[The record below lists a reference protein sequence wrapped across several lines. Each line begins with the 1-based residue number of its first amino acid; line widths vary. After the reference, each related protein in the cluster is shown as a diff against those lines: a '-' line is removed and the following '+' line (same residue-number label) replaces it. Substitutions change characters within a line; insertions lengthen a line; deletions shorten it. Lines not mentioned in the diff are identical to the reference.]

1 MEVNSDTMNSEV
13 DVNILI
19 NHYHKKLAT
28 LVNQNILLEAKME
41 SMTKEYMDL
50 QKEMLQLQED
60 KKKGEKMSKPSTRQ
74 ELIDYCLRRIR
85 ISCAGS

>member
-1 MEVNSDTMNSEV
+1 MPLAYRGGQQQLMEVNSDTMNSEV

-41 SMTKEYMDL
+41 SMSKDYMDL
-50 QKEMLQLQED
+50 KQKFDALQSPKRGI
-60 KKKGEKMSKPSTRQ
+60 KK
-74 ELIDYCLRRIR
+74 
-85 ISCAGS
+85 

>member
-1 MEVNSDTMNSEV
+1 MNSEV

-41 SMTKEYMDL
+41 SMTKDYMDL
-50 QKEMLQLQED
+50 KQKFDALQNPKRGI
-60 KKKGEKMSKPSTRQ
+60 KK
-74 ELIDYCLRRIR
+74 
-85 ISCAGS
+85 

>member
-19 NHYHKKLAT
+19 NHYHKKLST

-41 SMTKEYMDL
+41 SMTKDYMDL
-50 QKEMLQLQED
+50 KQKFDKLQSSKREI
-60 KKKGEKMSKPSTRQ
+60 KK
-74 ELIDYCLRRIR
+74 
-85 ISCAGS
+85 

>member
-1 MEVNSDTMNSEV
+1 MNSEV

-41 SMTKEYMDL
+41 SMTKDYMDL
-50 QKEMLQLQED
+50 QKNLLELEEEA
-60 KKKGEKMSKPSTRQ
+60 KKKEKK
-74 ELIDYCLRRIR
+74 
-85 ISCAGS
+85 

>member
-41 SMTKEYMDL
+41 SMTKDYMEL
-50 QKEMLQLQED
+50 KQQFEEFQKPKRGI
-60 KKKGEKMSKPSTRQ
+60 KK
-74 ELIDYCLRRIR
+74 
-85 ISCAGS
+85 

>member
-1 MEVNSDTMNSEV
+1 MNSEV

-50 QKEMLQLQED
+50 QKEMIKLQED
-60 KKKGEKMSKPSTRQ
+60 KKKEKKWVNHPLDRN
-74 ELIDYCLRRIR
+74 
-85 ISCAGS
+85 

>member
-1 MEVNSDTMNSEV
+1 MNSEV

-28 LVNQNILLEAKME
+28 LVYHNILLDEKIE

-60 KKKGEKMSKPSTRQ
+60 KKKEKK
-74 ELIDYCLRRIR
+74 
-85 ISCAGS
+85 

>member
-1 MEVNSDTMNSEV
+1 MNSEV

-41 SMTKEYMDL
+41 SMTKDYMDL
-50 QKEMLQLQED
+50 KQKFDELQSTKRVI
-60 KKKGEKMSKPSTRQ
+60 KK
-74 ELIDYCLRRIR
+74 
-85 ISCAGS
+85 